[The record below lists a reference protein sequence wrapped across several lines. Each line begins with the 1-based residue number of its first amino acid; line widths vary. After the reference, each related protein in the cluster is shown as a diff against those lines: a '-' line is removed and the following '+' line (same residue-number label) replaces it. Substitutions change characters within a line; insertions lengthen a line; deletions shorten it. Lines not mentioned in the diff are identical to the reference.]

1 MRWLNVDL
9 RQCRCTRQ
17 CVIPA
22 LLCLASFFVGSPV
35 KYCFLRCWYRQVC
48 RHLSGLSFVS
58 LVIWSLYKLPIAVFV
73 LSVGTFCLDFLVLA
87 LVFGCGF
94 TISFFCCF
102 LIFLALIIFKRCW
115 CFSLVRGIFYIHLL
129 YEIVKF
135 FISWCLLWGILSY
148 WFWL

>member
-1 MRWLNVDL
+1 MTFYRVTVPFLSCRGSTFQRHKYVDSIL
-9 RQCRCTRQ
+9 VFFVC
-17 CVIPA
+17 
-22 LLCLASFFVGSPV
+22 LCLVYFCLIVHLLDSYPFIP
-35 KYCFLRCWYRQVC
+35 FLN
-48 RHLSGLSFVS
+48 SFVS

-73 LSVGTFCLDFLVLA
+73 LSVGSFCLDFLVLA

-102 LIFLALIIFKRCW
+102 LIFLVLIIFKRCW

-135 FISWCLLWGILSY
+135 FISWCLLWSVLGY
-148 WFWL
+148 